1 MAPLLLLFW
10 FVPPEKKKRKT
21 RGDHFKQRFRKNFTT
36 LLEEEVCFIS
46 PSFLVTSLPSPDS
59 SLCPLIGRT
68 CRRSRSPTTCQR
80 WPHPPRCPPVTS
92 AVSVVSRPTTPAP
105 PVEGATAAASVCVPT
120 ERPGIHTGSPLLHPC
135 GRPAAGLPKA
145 HVL

>member
-1 MAPLLLLFW
+1 MSPPPPGLSFV

-36 LLEEEVCFIS
+36 LLEEEVSFIS
-46 PSFLVTSLPSPDS
+46 PSFLVTSLLSADASPF
-59 SLCPLIGRT
+59 PLIGRT
-68 CRRSRSPTTCQR
+68 YRRNRSPTTCQR
-80 WPHPPRCPPVTS
+80 WPRPPRCPPVTS
-92 AVSVVSRPTTPAP
+92 AASVVFPPTTPAP

-120 ERPGIHTGSPLLHPC
+120 ERPGIPTAPPS
-135 GRPAAGLPKA
+135 GRPA